1 MSYNS
6 SFKYIKRSLPLFA
19 VLVVMFAFTGVLSP
33 TFLKVENMMNIMLRL
48 SPLLVASCGQTFVI
62 LLSGIDMS
70 LGAVVS
76 LTTSVIALGSIG
88 PVSSPIL
95 LVFLSFALGI
105 GFGLLNGYFVYKG
118 IAPIIMTIG
127 TSVIAKGIALI
138 IRPIPGGMV
147 SLELAEFLGLEF
159 GGIFSVPMIISF
171 SFFIFLMWILHWT
184 RFGRHLY
191 ATGANRDAA
200 KRAGV
205 EVKKT
210 IIVAY
215 VISSIS
221 AVVCGL
227 LVVGQIWSGD
237 ALIGEVYTMDSVTS
251 VLVGGTTFSGG
262 EGGLLGTL
270 AGAFI
275 ISMLSNIL
283 NMLNVFSY
291 FQYII
296 KGLILIIS
304 IFISFRF
311 FSRRR
316 KVYE

>member
-1 MSYNS
+1 
-6 SFKYIKRSLPLFA
+6 
-19 VLVVMFAFTGVLSP
+19 
-33 TFLKVENMMNIMLRL
+33 
-48 SPLLVASCGQTFVI
+48 
-62 LLSGIDMS
+62 
-70 LGAVVS
+70 
-76 LTTSVIALGSIG
+76 
-88 PVSSPIL
+88 
-95 LVFLSFALGI
+95 
-105 GFGLLNGYFVYKG
+105 
-118 IAPIIMTIG
+118 
-127 TSVIAKGIALI
+127 
-138 IRPIPGGMV
+138 
-147 SLELAEFLGLEF
+147 
-159 GGIFSVPMIISF
+159 
-171 SFFIFLMWILHWT
+171 
-184 RFGRHLY
+184 
-191 ATGANRDAA
+191 
-200 KRAGV
+200 
-205 EVKKT
+205 VKKT
-210 IIVAY
+210 IILAY

-251 VLVGGTTFSGG
+251 VLVGGTTFTGG
-262 EGGLLGTL
+262 EGGLLGTF

-296 KGLILIIS
+296 KGLILIVS